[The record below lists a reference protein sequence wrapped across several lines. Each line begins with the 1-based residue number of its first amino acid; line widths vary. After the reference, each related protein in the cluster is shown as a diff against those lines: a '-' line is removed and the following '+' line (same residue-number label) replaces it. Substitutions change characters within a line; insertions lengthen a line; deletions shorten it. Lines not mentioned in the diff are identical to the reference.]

1 MIHLLVFVAAAL
13 VDALWVLWHSYVAQR
28 RAALAALT
36 SGALAALGLL
46 STREAFLSWEYVPA
60 YTAGLM
66 LGTLGTVLWEKRRDR
81 KRRARLGDLVLKR
94 LDS

>member
-28 RAALAALT
+28 RAVHAAITTGVL
-36 SGALAALGLL
+36 GVLGLL
-46 STREAFLSWEYVPA
+46 STREAFLDWRYTPA
-60 YTAGLM
+60 YISGLV
-66 LGTLGTVLWEKRRDR
+66 LGTFGTVLWEKRRDR